1 MTPTNPANAAASN
14 LLLALD
20 NVSAGY
26 GHQAILAG
34 VRLQVLRGS
43 FTALLG
49 ANGSGKTTL
58 LKTIVGILPPLA
70 GRVEFHPLNGH
81 PPVIGYVPQRETL
94 DSLYLVSSFE
104 VVLMGTYGRRGPG
117 RQPGPAERQHA
128 LECLAKTGVTDL
140 RQQRFSVLSG
150 GQKQRVLIA
159 RALATRPDLLVLDE
173 PTAGIDTTATR
184 GILELL
190 RQLHTQQGLTILM
203 VNHDLAAVR
212 QTAQQVIWLNEGQ
225 VIQGPA
231 AELLTPEHIG
241 KILHLEMN

>member
-1 MTPTNPANAAASN
+1 MNPLEENSASA
-14 LLLALD
+14 LLMLN
-20 NVSAGY
+20 NVSVGY
-26 GHQAILAG
+26 GREAILHG
-34 VRLQVLRGS
+34 VQLRVARGS

-70 GRVEFHPLNGH
+70 GRVEFPASSGP
-81 PPVIGYVPQRETL
+81 PPVLGYVPQRETL
-94 DSLYLVSSFE
+94 DPLYLISSHE
-104 VVLMGTYGRRGPG
+104 VALMGTYGRLGAG
-117 RQPGPAERQHA
+117 RQPSASDRQFA
-128 LECLAKTGVTDL
+128 LECLEKTGVADL

-159 RALATRPDLLVLDE
+159 RALATRPDILVLDE

-190 RQLHTQQGLTILM
+190 RELHRQRGLTILM

-212 QTAQQVIWLNEGQ
+212 QNAQHVIWLHEGQ

-231 AELLTPEHIG
+231 SELLTPAHLG
-241 KILHLEMN
+241 KILHLE

>member
-1 MTPTNPANAAASN
+1 MKESSFDPPSA
-14 LLLALD
+14 LLTLN
-20 NVSAGY
+20 NVSVGY
-26 GHQAILAG
+26 GHEAILHG
-34 VRLQVLRGS
+34 VQLRVARGS

-70 GRVEFHPLNGH
+70 GRVEFPTSSGP
-81 PPVIGYVPQRETL
+81 PPVLGYVPQRETL
-94 DSLYLVSSFE
+94 DPLYLVSSHE
-104 VVLMGTYGRRGPG
+104 VVLMGTYGRLGAG
-117 RQPGPAERQHA
+117 RQPSASDRQFA
-128 LECLAKTGVTDL
+128 LECLEKTGVADL

-159 RALATRPDLLVLDE
+159 RALATRPDILVLDE

-190 RQLHTQQGLTILM
+190 RELHRQRGLTILM

-212 QTAQQVIWLNEGQ
+212 QNAQHVIWLHEGQ

-231 AELLTPEHIG
+231 SELLTPAHLG
-241 KILHLEMN
+241 KILHLE

>member
-1 MTPTNPANAAASN
+1 MNAPQPDSAIA
-14 LLLALD
+14 LLTLN
-20 NVSAGY
+20 NVSVGY
-26 GHQAILAG
+26 GREAILRG
-34 VRLQVLRGS
+34 VSLCVARGS

-70 GRVEFHPLNGH
+70 GRVEFPATDSA

-94 DSLYLVSSFE
+94 DPLYLVSSHE
-104 VVLMGTYGRRGPG
+104 VVLMGTYGRLGAG
-117 RQPGPAERQHA
+117 CQPGAAERAFA
-128 LECLAKTGVTDL
+128 LECLEKTGVADL

-159 RALATRPDLLVLDE
+159 RALATRPDVLVLDE

-190 RQLHTQQGLTILM
+190 RGLHRERGLTILM

-212 QTAQQVIWLNEGQ
+212 QNAQHVIWLNEGE

-231 AELLTPEHIG
+231 AELLTPAHLG
-241 KILHLEMN
+241 KILHLEMG

>member
-1 MTPTNPANAAASN
+1 MNPLEENSASA
-14 LLLALD
+14 LLMLN
-20 NVSAGY
+20 NVSVGY
-26 GHQAILAG
+26 GREAILHG
-34 VRLQVLRGS
+34 VQLRVARGS

-70 GRVEFHPLNGH
+70 GRVEFPASSG
-81 PPVIGYVPQRETL
+81 PPPMLGYVPQRETL
-94 DSLYLVSSFE
+94 DPLYLISSHE
-104 VVLMGTYGRRGPG
+104 VALMGTYGRLGAG
-117 RQPGPAERQHA
+117 RQPSASDRQFA
-128 LECLAKTGVTDL
+128 LECLEKTGVADL

-159 RALATRPDLLVLDE
+159 RALATRPDILVLDE

-190 RQLHTQQGLTILM
+190 RELHRQRGLTILM

-212 QTAQQVIWLNEGQ
+212 QNAQHVIWLHEGQ

-231 AELLTPEHIG
+231 SELLTPAHLG
-241 KILHLEMN
+241 KILHLE

>member
-1 MTPTNPANAAASN
+1 MNPLEENSASA
-14 LLLALD
+14 LLMLN
-20 NVSAGY
+20 NVSVGY
-26 GHQAILAG
+26 GREAILHG
-34 VRLQVLRGS
+34 VQLRVARGS

-70 GRVEFHPLNGH
+70 GRVEFPASSGP
-81 PPVIGYVPQRETL
+81 PPVLGYVPQRETL
-94 DSLYLVSSFE
+94 DPLYLVSSHE
-104 VVLMGTYGRRGPG
+104 VVLMGTYGRLGAG
-117 RQPGPAERQHA
+117 RQPSASDRQFA
-128 LECLAKTGVTDL
+128 LECLEKTGVADL
-140 RQQRFSVLSG
+140 RQQRFSMLSG

-159 RALATRPDLLVLDE
+159 RALATRPDILVLDE

-190 RQLHTQQGLTILM
+190 RELHRQRGLTILM

-212 QTAQQVIWLNEGQ
+212 QNAQHVIWLHEGQ

-231 AELLTPEHIG
+231 SELLTPAHLG
-241 KILHLEMN
+241 KILHLE

>member
-1 MTPTNPANAAASN
+1 MKPLEENSASA
-14 LLLALD
+14 LLTLN
-20 NVSAGY
+20 NVSVGY
-26 GHQAILAG
+26 GREAILHG
-34 VRLQVLRGS
+34 VQLRVARGS

-70 GRVEFHPLNGH
+70 GRVEFPASSGP
-81 PPVIGYVPQRETL
+81 PPVLGYVPQRETL
-94 DSLYLVSSFE
+94 DPLYLISSHE
-104 VVLMGTYGRRGPG
+104 VALMGTYGRLGAG
-117 RQPGPAERQHA
+117 RQPSASDRQFA
-128 LECLAKTGVTDL
+128 LECLEKTGVADL

-159 RALATRPDLLVLDE
+159 RALATRPDILVLDE

-190 RQLHTQQGLTILM
+190 RELHRQRGLTILM

-212 QTAQQVIWLNEGQ
+212 QNAQHVIWLHEGQ

-231 AELLTPEHIG
+231 SELLTPAHLG
-241 KILHLEMN
+241 KILHLE